1 MNTLPKLPAS
11 ERISVKNGA
20 QAQYDDDGRMK
31 VRKVRCGSCGRVW
44 NDALI
49 TGRTPAPSARCPYEY
64 FHRPEVTQ

>member
-20 QAQYDDDGRMK
+20 RAQYDDDGRMK
-31 VRKVRCGSCGRVW
+31 VDKMRCGSCGRVW

-49 TGRTPAPSARCPYEY
+49 TGRTPAPSARCPYES
-64 FHRPEVTQ
+64 FHRQVPTQ